1 MCVQQSPVPRTG
13 ETTKKENDLM
23 KRNSVSSVRFQNPT
37 IQAVVKRV
45 LVLDDD
51 ADMLSFYALTLAR
64 AGYTID
70 TAADGEQGW
79 EALCATEYDLLLT
92 DNDMPRL
99 TGVEL
104 IARLRRAGMT
114 LPVIIAS
121 GSIALPIGVDG
132 EPLGLA
138 AVLHKPLTHDEL
150 VAAVQQVLPLQLV
163 APVDISQREVPAP
176 QLMSA
181 NQRRFAGL
189 NE

>member
-1 MCVQQSPVPRTG
+1 MKLNSAPAPKFPNLTSP
-13 ETTKKENDLM
+13 
-23 KRNSVSSVRFQNPT
+23 
-37 IQAVVKRV
+37 AVEKRV
-45 LVLDDD
+45 LALDDE
-51 ADMLSFYALTLAR
+51 ATMLSFYARALPQ

-79 EALCATEYDLLLT
+79 EALRATEYDLLLT

-104 IARLRRAGMT
+104 ISRLQRAGMT

-121 GSIALPIGVDG
+121 GSIAQPNGVDG

-138 AVLHKPLTHDEL
+138 AVLHKPFTQDEL
-150 VAAVQQVLPLQLV
+150 VALVQRVVPLQRV
-163 APVDISQREVPAP
+163 APVFIRHLRTPASH
-176 QLMSA
+176 LMA
-181 NQRRFAGL
+181 AKQKRFAGL